1 MSEAFRRTTLEKN
14 QFFSIAQTAQR
25 GYVSFKMSKE
35 ITTLFGIFVLIQIT
49 TSISIPFDE
58 YEKKNVQHINEL
70 LDFPFTFDQ
79 EDHWHSRMDRYLF
92 YSMALSTMK
101 NPLELELER
110 GGLKQGRSNVT
121 HSLNLS
127 IYAKMS
133 QTVSNTLRSSAKEAE
148 FYITRHGKMK
158 TASGKHPK
166 IHGDESKGT
175 EYALHSVV
183 ISKFSPI

>member
-35 ITTLFGIFVLIQIT
+35 ITTLLGIFVLIQIT

-127 IYAKMS
+127 LYAKMS

-166 IHGDESKGT
+166 RHGNESRGT
-175 EYALHSVV
+175 VCTSVM
-183 ISKFSPI
+183 IA